1 MKRLKDFLPLFSAV
15 LIGCLIYASLK
26 GYVAPVYELLTLETA
41 QAAQDEEGRGKK
53 RAETETETEALIGQ
67 GSFDLEDGVYNG
79 SATGYSGTIK
89 VAVTIKDHTIT
100 GIEILESVDDFAYMN
115 LARGVIDRL
124 LEAQSFDVD
133 TVSGA
138 TYSSRGIIKAVKN
151 ALTGE
156 VDDSQPAGADA
167 GKGAGSTSVSKV
179 EESGNYKDGTY
190 YGSGT
195 GFSGRI
201 RVKVV
206 ISDGKITSIEV
217 VESSDDASYFNRAK
231 NVIARILKQQSTNV
245 DIVSGASYSSVGII
259 SAVRDAL
266 KGAAAGDAPAET
278 ETETETEESV
288 TGKFPYPDGV
298 YSGTAEGYLDDITVN
313 VTIKDQAMTAIDIT
327 YQADDPAFFNRALAV
342 IKTMLKKQT
351 ADKQG
356 MSTEGLKNR
365 KTVEKYRTEIVV
377 KNLKSIYCE

>member
-156 VDDSQPAGADA
+156 GDDSAPAGEDA

-206 ISDGKITSIEV
+206 ISDGKITQETAI
-217 VESSDDASYFNRAK
+217 SS
-231 NVIARILKQQSTNV
+231 
-245 DIVSGASYSSVGII
+245 
-259 SAVRDAL
+259 
-266 KGAAAGDAPAET
+266 
-278 ETETETEESV
+278 
-288 TGKFPYPDGV
+288 
-298 YSGTAEGYLDDITVN
+298 
-313 VTIKDQAMTAIDIT
+313 TIKDLDMNIIAVHQQMKIEIDGINVE
-327 YQADDPAFFNRALAV
+327 YLSSNCKISDGIVSVVEQEVENEVAYIV
-342 IKTMLKKQT
+342 YSKK
-351 ADKQG
+351 
-356 MSTEGLKNR
+356 
-365 KTVEKYRTEIVV
+365 
-377 KNLKSIYCE
+377 